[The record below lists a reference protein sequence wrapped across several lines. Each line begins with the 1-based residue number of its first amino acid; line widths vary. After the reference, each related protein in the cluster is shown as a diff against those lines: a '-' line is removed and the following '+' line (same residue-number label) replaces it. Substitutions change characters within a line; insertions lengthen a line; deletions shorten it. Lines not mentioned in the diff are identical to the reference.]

1 MPTLA
6 KCSEVFADTLLCD
19 ASVPVEVKQRACV
32 EQLRPHS

>member
-6 KCSEVFADTLLCD
+6 DTPLCD
-19 ASVPVEVKQRACV
+19 ASVPVEVKQRARV